1 VAGAVLGQPTALNNW
16 DRDVLMQRSL
26 GGLRYHV
33 LAAGERV
40 ATGTLGRGHSPL
52 QVRAARFVSDF
63 VVGPDRQ
70 VISRSDK
77 MNNPALQV
85 AWLQD
90 GTTVSR
96 QWLFLRP
103 EFRQF
108 SHEKSEMPRLELE
121 DVEPRS
127 DGQFQ
132 FHLAVRESSSNTPLG
147 ELALALGDMVRLGDS
162 DDSAARDET
171 QATTATIAKT
181 AAPYE
186 VVLLGTEPLFYTDL
200 TVSYNPM
207 IPVIYFGSVL
217 AIAGICFA
225 LYGRRTTLSVWC
237 RESDGRVQVA
247 VQYWPSRSTLTLG
260 VARTL
265 EVLK

>member
-1 VAGAVLGQPTALNNW
+1 VPDLVI
-16 DRDVLMQRSL
+16 
-26 GGLRYHV
+26 
-33 LAAGERV
+33 
-40 ATGTLGRGHSPL
+40 
-52 QVRAARFVSDF
+52 
-63 VVGPDRQ
+63 GPDRQ
-70 VISRSDK
+70 VASRSDK

-85 AWLQD
+85 AWLDD

-108 SHEKSEMPRLELE
+108 SHEQSEMPRLELE

-127 DGQFQ
+127 DGPFQ
-132 FHLAVRESSSNTPLG
+132 FRLAVRESGSNAPLG
-147 ELALALGDMVRLGDS
+147 ELTLALGDMVGLSDS
-162 DDSAARDET
+162 DDFAASNET
-171 QATTATIAKT
+171 RATTATAARN

-186 VVLLGTEPLFYTDL
+186 VVLVGTEPLFYTDL
-200 TVSYNPM
+200 TVSHNPM

-217 AIAGICFA
+217 AIMGICFA
-225 LYGRRTTLSVWC
+225 LYMRRTTLSVWR
-237 RESDGRVQVA
+237 RETDGRVQVA

-265 EVLK
+265 EALK